1 LRRAAAPATP
11 AARDAIAATPGSRST
26 LDRVLWVALAA
37 CGSGLLLAVTNQLCQ
52 DVAVVP
58 LLWIVPLA
66 LYLVTFIISFA
77 GWYSRPWWAGIFIA
91 GVGGTAYVLGH
102 ASSLP
107 LLPQAGALLLTL
119 VAGCMV
125 CHGEL
130 AHLRPTPEDL
140 TAFYLAISIGG
151 SIGGSFVALAAPL
164 LFVSYAELPL
174 LILLVLVLFAA
185 TIFRDFS
192 QRRPAQVPMFLWAMP
207 LAAFC
212 VATVIVLRA
221 TSHSANAVAATRNF
235 YGTLTVIDDDPAKP
249 QPLRGM
255 YHGRVLHG
263 AQFLSGALSGRPTTY
278 YAEGSGID
286 VAIRQHPR
294 RLNGEPLTVGVVGLG
309 AGTIAGWGEPG
320 DRFTFFELNPTV
332 VAFARK
338 YFTFLARSR
347 AAIETVTGDARLSL
361 EREMASPERRH
372 SYDVLAID
380 AFSGD
385 SIPVHLL
392 TRESFALYRQALKPD
407 GVLALH
413 VSNLYLDLPAV
424 VRGLSADAGLHA
436 IEIDR
441 PADLDTGAWKS
452 IWMLATTNDAFIA
465 RAGRIAQPTPEL
477 ARALVWTDS
486 FSSLISVLR

>member
-1 LRRAAAPATP
+1 
-11 AARDAIAATPGSRST
+11 
-26 LDRVLWVALAA
+26 
-37 CGSGLLLAVTNQLCQ
+37 
-52 DVAVVP
+52 
-58 LLWIVPLA
+58 
-66 LYLVTFIISFA
+66 
-77 GWYSRPWWAGIFIA
+77 
-91 GVGGTAYVLGH
+91 VLGH

-130 AHLRPTPEDL
+130 AHLRPPPEDL

-441 PADLDTGAWKS
+441 PADLDSGAWKS

-465 RAGRIAQPTPEL
+465 RADRIAQPTPEL

>member
-1 LRRAAAPATP
+1 
-11 AARDAIAATPGSRST
+11 
-26 LDRVLWVALAA
+26 
-37 CGSGLLLAVTNQLCQ
+37 
-52 DVAVVP
+52 
-58 LLWIVPLA
+58 
-66 LYLVTFIISFA
+66 
-77 GWYSRPWWAGIFIA
+77 
-91 GVGGTAYVLGH
+91 
-102 ASSLP
+102 
-107 LLPQAGALLLTL
+107 
-119 VAGCMV
+119 
-125 CHGEL
+125 
-130 AHLRPTPEDL
+130 
-140 TAFYLAISIGG
+140 
-151 SIGGSFVALAAPL
+151 
-164 LFVSYAELPL
+164 
-174 LILLVLVLFAA
+174 
-185 TIFRDFS
+185 
-192 QRRPAQVPMFLWAMP
+192 MP

-221 TSHSANAVAATRNF
+221 TSHSTHIVAATRNF

-249 QPLRGM
+249 NPLRGM

-263 AQFLSGALSGRPTTY
+263 AQFLSSAASGRPTTY

-309 AGTIAGWGEPG
+309 AGTIAAWGERG

-332 VAFARK
+332 VAFARR
-338 YFTFLARSR
+338 YFTFLGRSG

-361 EREMASPERRH
+361 EREMGSAARRH

-441 PADLDTGAWKS
+441 PADPDSGAWKS

-465 RAGRIAQPTPEL
+465 RASRIAQPTPEM